1 MRKAAV
7 ALIIAILTA
16 LLYEAY
22 MYLSQ
27 QGVGNLFVIFSLIF
41 IPPVLLTAIISKR
54 RQEGRLL
61 PLLFLLPILELIVLS
76 WIGPVILTSYLAF
89 TDLSLRNFFKFIKD
103 FSGVKITL
111 ENFEKIFFA
120 KDPQIVNV
128 LRTTII
134 FLVGTLSIN
143 AFYSLLLSIAI
154 AYFVK
159 SEKLS
164 MFLRMTWLIPRI
176 MPGIIYALLWIWF
189 VDPDYGM
196 LNKLL
201 GLVLPHNMLP
211 QSWILEQPYSQ
222 ILMIL
227 INGYVGASFG
237 MIIYTAAIKSIPPD
251 LINAALVDGAND
263 FQIARRIILP
273 LLKWPM
279 LFVVAWQTLSLLAS
293 YEYILMVWGS
303 GSDLASAIGTAQAA
317 GVLVWSL
324 YSYGQAFAMFQ
335 YGYASALAL
344 VLVIVGIALIL
355 VYFKV
360 FGFRR
365 MMEQGRV
372 ET

>member
-1 MRKAAV
+1 MKRAVIAV
-7 ALIIAILTA
+7 AAIVTLTA
-16 LLYEAY
+16 LYESY
-22 MYLSQ
+22 VYLVQ
-27 QGVGNLFVIFSLIF
+27 QGVGNLFIIFASIF
-41 IPPVLLTAIISKR
+41 IPPLILAGIVSRKR
-54 RQEGRLL
+54 EEGKLL
-61 PLLFLLPILELIVLS
+61 PLLFLLPLLELVLLS
-76 WIGPVILTSYLAF
+76 WIGPVFLTTYLAF
-89 TDLSLRNFFKFIKD
+89 TDLGLRNFFKFIKD
-103 FSGVKITL
+103 FTSVKITL
-111 ENFEKIFFA
+111 ENFEKIFLL
-120 KDPQIVNV
+120 KDPQIPNV
-128 LRTTII
+128 LMTTVI
-134 FLVGTLSIN
+134 FLVGTLCIN
-143 AFYSLLLSIAI
+143 AFYSLVLSIAI

-159 SEKLS
+159 NEKLS

-201 GLVLPHNMLP
+201 SIVIPPSMLP

-222 ILMIL
+222 ILMIV

-279 LFVVAWQTLSLLAS
+279 LFVVVWQTLSLLAS

-344 VLVIVGIALIL
+344 VLVAIGIILIL
-355 VYFKV
+355 IYFKV
-360 FGFRR
+360 FGFKK

-372 ET
+372 EI

>member
-1 MRKAAV
+1 MILSGAV
-7 ALIIAILTA
+7 LAVI
-16 LLYEAY
+16 LYEAY
-22 MYLSQ
+22 TYS
-27 QGVGNLFVIFSLIF
+27 VAAHVENLFIIF
-41 IPPVLLTAIISKR
+41 ISLFLPPIILATIMSRMRK
-54 RQEGRLL
+54 EGRLL
-61 PLLFLLPILELIVLS
+61 PVLFLLPLIELIILS
-76 WIGPVILTSYLAF
+76 WIGPVFLTSYLAF
-89 TDLSLRNFFKFIKD
+89 TDLSLRNFFKFIKE
-103 FSGVKITL
+103 FSGVRYTL

-120 KDPQIVNV
+120 KDPQIPNV
-128 LRTTII
+128 LRTTVI
-134 FLVGTLSIN
+134 FLIGTLSIN
-143 AFYSLLLSIAI
+143 AFYSLILSIAI
-154 AYFVK
+154 AYFIK
-159 SEKLS
+159 NEKIS

-196 LNKLL
+196 MNKLL
-201 GLVLPHNMLP
+201 SLVLPPNMLP

-344 VLVIVGIALIL
+344 VLVVIGIALIL
-355 VYFKV
+355 IYFKL
-360 FGFRR
+360 FGFKR
-365 MMEQGRV
+365 MMEQGKV